1 MGERINLVSDDS
13 HNFNAYVSRPNGD
26 TKGAII
32 VVQEIFGVNSHIRAV
47 CDQYADLGYTAI
59 VPALFDRISEGIE
72 LQYDTDGV
80 QEGLKLKGQVED
92 AAALKDIAAAVVHV
106 ASNGPVAIVG
116 YCWGGTLAF
125 LAACDLGGI
134 SKAIGY
140 YGGGIAKQLGKRPQI
155 PTLLHFG
162 DSDGS
167 IPMEDVDLV
176 TKAHPELEIHVYE
189 AGHGFNCDVRGSY
202 DKASA
207 DLALDRT
214 LKFLEGA

>member
-1 MGERINLVSDDS
+1 MGERINLVSDDG
-13 HNFNAYVSRPNGD
+13 HNFNAYVSRPDGD
-26 TKGAII
+26 AKGAII

-59 VPALFDRISEGIE
+59 APALFDRISEGIE

-92 AAALKDIAAAVVHV
+92 AAALKDIAAAAVHV